1 MTEITAPATREA
13 SSTDGPPRLDLYAP
27 IHRALRLFMTDT
39 LARLGALDV
48 DEALERTQVLD
59 QLGNLLELC
68 TRHLLAENQ
77 FVHPAIEAIEP
88 GATRDTGEEHARHQL
103 SIAALQAEST
113 ALRVAPDAALA
124 LRLYRRLA
132 LFVAENFEHMHIE
145 ETTHNPLLWAGYDDA
160 ALAALEQRIVA
171 HASPQQRAL
180 VLRWMTPALPPAER
194 LRWFRALQRNLPA
207 DAFAPMLASARAALD
222 ERAWTRLSAALA
234 VPQPV

>member
-1 MTEITAPATREA
+1 MTDITAP
-13 SSTDGPPRLDLYAP
+13 RLDIYAP

-39 LARLGALDV
+39 LGRLGALDV
-48 DEALERTQVLD
+48 DDARERAEVLD
-59 QLGNLLELC
+59 QLASLLELC
-68 TRHLLAENQ
+68 TKHLLAENQ
-77 FVHPAIEAIEP
+77 HVHPALEAIEP
-88 GATRDTGEEHARHQL
+88 GATRDVGEEHARHQL
-103 SIAALQAEST
+103 AIAALQAEST

-160 ALAALEQRIVA
+160 AIAAIEQRIVA
-171 HASPQQRAL
+171 HASPQQRTL

-207 DAFAPMLASARAALD
+207 DAFAAMLAAARAALD
-222 ERAWTRLSAALA
+222 ERAWTRLSAALRM
-234 VPQPV
+234 PQPA